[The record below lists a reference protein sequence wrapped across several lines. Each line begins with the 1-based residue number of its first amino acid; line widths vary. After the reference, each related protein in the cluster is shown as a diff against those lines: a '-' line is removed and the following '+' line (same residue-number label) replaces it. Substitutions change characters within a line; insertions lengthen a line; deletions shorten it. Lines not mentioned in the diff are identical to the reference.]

1 MSAEI
6 SPCFAG
12 RGCQSGLVTVVE
24 VLSLLK
30 NVKMAEL
37 NEEQGDE

>member
-1 MSAEI
+1 MSKW
-6 SPCFAG
+6 
-12 RGCQSGLVTVVE
+12 LTVVE